1 MYNVSNQSFEHRT
14 WILQCENSYIT
25 IILHWQIFTVN
36 VTVGENS
43 KGRINESA
51 CMGCKVVSCPENIG
65 MMMITTIQIG
75 RSGTRGIVRVQ
86 KGR

>member
-1 MYNVSNQSFEHRT
+1 
-14 WILQCENSYIT
+14 
-25 IILHWQIFTVN
+25 

-43 KGRINESA
+43 KGRINESTF
-51 CMGCKVVSCPENIG
+51 MGCKVVSCPENIG

-75 RSGTRGIVRVQ
+75 RSGNRGIVRVQ